1 MTRLFMHVEGS
12 TEERFVKEILANHLY
27 QHGYHHVG
35 ARTMGLA
42 RERERRGGI
51 RGWPEAKKGI
61 VNHLLEDP
69 DVISTT
75 MVDYY
80 GLPERPPGA
89 WPGRATSGKVPMPDR
104 ATHVENAIR
113 HDLQGE
119 LGDEFQAR
127 RFIPYVMLH
136 EFEAMLFSDCTL
148 FARGI
153 GRPELEPGFQD
164 IVNAAGEPEAIDD
177 TPEGAP
183 SKRIE
188 ALIPGYSKPFLG
200 PTAAKAIGLDKIRA
214 ACPHF
219 NAWLTRLEEIPE
231 TG

>member
-27 QHGYHHVG
+27 QHGYLHVS
-35 ARTMGLA
+35 ARTMGFA
-42 RERERRGGI
+42 QERERRGGI

-61 VNHLLEDP
+61 VNHLRRDQE
-69 DVISTT
+69 VISTT

-89 WPGRATSGKVPMPDR
+89 WPGRATSGKVPMPNR

-113 HDLQGE
+113 RDLQGE
-119 LGDEFQAR
+119 LGDKFQVH

-136 EFEAMLFSDCTL
+136 EFEAMLFSDCAQ

-153 GRPELEPGFQD
+153 GRPELEPKFQA
-164 IVNAAGEPEAIDD
+164 IVDAAGEPEAIDD
-177 TPEGAP
+177 TPKGAP

-188 ALIPGYSKPFLG
+188 TLAPGYSKPFQG
-200 PTAAKAIGLDKIRA
+200 ATAARAIGLDKIRA

-219 NAWLTRLEEIPE
+219 NAWLTRLEGIPATE
-231 TG
+231 

>member
-12 TEERFVKEILANHLY
+12 TEERFVKELLANHLY
-27 QHGYHHVG
+27 QHGYRHVS
-35 ARTMGLA
+35 ARTIGLA
-42 RERERRGGI
+42 QERERRGGI

-61 VNHLLEDP
+61 VNHLRGDP

-89 WPGRATSGKVPMPDR
+89 WPGRAAAGKVPMPDR
-104 ATHVENAIR
+104 ATYVEDAVR
-113 HDLQGE
+113 RDLQGE
-119 LGDEFQAR
+119 LGGKFRAS

-153 GRPELEPGFQD
+153 GRPELEPEFQA
-164 IVNAAGEPEAIDD
+164 IVDAAGEPEAINDAPD
-177 TPEGAP
+177 SAP

-188 ALIPGYSKPFLG
+188 TLAPGYSKPFQG
-200 PTAAKAIGLDKIRA
+200 ATAARAIGLDKIRA

-219 NAWLTRLEEIPE
+219 NSWLTRLEEIPATE
-231 TG
+231 

>member
-12 TEERFVKEILANHLY
+12 TEERFVKEILADHLY
-27 QHGYHHVG
+27 RHGYRQVS
-35 ARTMGLA
+35 ARTIGLA
-42 RERERRGGI
+42 QERGRRGGI

-61 VNHLLEDP
+61 VNHLRGDR
-69 DVISTT
+69 DAISTT

-89 WPGRATSGKVPMPDR
+89 WPGRATSGKVSMPDR
-104 ATHVENAIR
+104 ATHVEDAIR

-119 LGDEFQAR
+119 LGDKFQTH

-148 FARGI
+148 FAQGI
-153 GRPELEPGFQD
+153 GRPELEPEFQA
-164 IVNAAGEPEAIDD
+164 IVKTAGGPEAIND
-177 TPEGAP
+177 TLDGAP

-188 ALIPGYSKPFLG
+188 TLAPGYSKPFLG
-200 PTAAKAIGLDKIRA
+200 TTAARFIGLDKIRA

-219 NAWLTRLEEIPE
+219 DEWLTRLEEIPE
-231 TG
+231 TE

>member
-12 TEERFVKEILANHLY
+12 TEARFVNEILASHLY
-27 QHGYHHVG
+27 QHGYRHVSP
-35 ARTMGLA
+35 RIMGLA

-51 RGWPEAKKGI
+51 RGWPEAKKSI
-61 VNHLLEDP
+61 VNHLRGDQE
-69 DVISTT
+69 VISTT

-89 WPGRATSGKVPMPDR
+89 WPGRADAGTKPIAAR
-104 ATHVENAIR
+104 AKHVEDAILR
-113 HDLQGE
+113 DLQGE
-119 LGDEFQAR
+119 LGDKFQAQ
-127 RFIPYVMLH
+127 RFTPYVMLH
-136 EFEAMLFSDCTL
+136 EFEALLFSDCAQL
-148 FARGI
+148 ARGI
-153 GRPELEPGFQD
+153 GRPELEPEFQA
-164 IVNAAGEPEAIDD
+164 IVDAAGEPEAINDS
-177 TPEGAP
+177 PKGAP

-188 ALIPGYSKPFLG
+188 TLIPGYSKPFLG

-219 NAWLTRLEEIPE
+219 NAWLTRLEEIPK